1 MNWSPVSF
9 LPFLFPSLLLSLPAF
24 SSYSLSLYL
33 QGLKPNIPRLYLQG
47 AQLAQSSTSKTALV
61 LCLEQCSE
69 RAQRTG
75 IRVPAQPRAWKAS
88 QRRTP
93 WHWTLDNA
101 GFTGA
106 HQAEGPGTLQAED
119 RALAKTVEGLAS
131 RARAWDGVRVMLGL
145 RQVGRGQL
153 SKRKLCYRGLMKR
166 LSLVGLW

>member
-1 MNWSPVSF
+1 MNELVPSIFSS
-9 LPFLFPSLLLSLPAF
+9 LPLSLPPLLP
-24 SSYSLSLYL
+24 SLPPSLPPSFL
-33 QGLKPNIPRLYLQG
+33 RILSEPQG